1 MVNHLHGLHV
11 SLHSLIDSFT
21 TVFTCFCLDSDEYD
35 SDGSDAEADDG
46 RPFTRTE
53 LQSKVMKTVKKRE
66 SAAKKE
72 GFKYDLSNA
81 REKAQKKEKKD
92 SRK

>member
-1 MVNHLHGLHV
+1 MHRTMCIPEFVKLFL
-11 SLHSLIDSFT
+11 
-21 TVFTCFCLDSDEYD
+21 TVYFRDEYESEASEA
-35 SDGSDAEADDG
+35 SDDES

-66 SAAKKE
+66 SAARRE

-81 REKAQKKEKKD
+81 REKASKKSKKD
-92 SRK
+92 KH